1 VGRKNEPFA
10 RHTHDSE
17 QFGTWCINQLEPN
30 QSTHPDL
37 SEGGFRDWPPT
48 RAWSELFSLF
58 ILLQGTWDTAGPGR
72 PRQQSS
78 SRQDG
83 AGLQGSS
90 VACASPPISPPLPSL
105 DRSTRTRTMKKKG
118 KKKFEHL
125 SLAASPALPCAST
138 CCHIARRLPALR
150 RPPFTSAPPSSIRIQ
165 EGHACHDPP
174 DAPCDTRSM
183 PPARAHDARTTAAT
197 CKQRRGD
204 THRLDHE
211 PERACHAPQA
221 R

>member
-1 VGRKNEPFA
+1 VSARQVGRKNEPFA

-105 DRSTRTRTMKKKG
+105 DRSTLKKVKKK
-118 KKKFEHL
+118 KEKEIRAL
-125 SLAASPALPCAST
+125 SLSFAASPAL
-138 CCHIARRLPALR
+138 ALCVYLLSH
-150 RPPFTSAPPSSIRIQ
+150 RPPASCPPSSSVHVGTAIEHPYTR
-165 EGHACHDPP
+165 GACLP
-174 DAPCDTRSM
+174 
-183 PPARAHDARTTAAT
+183 
-197 CKQRRGD
+197 
-204 THRLDHE
+204 
-211 PERACHAPQA
+211 
-221 R
+221 